1 MRVELY
7 ATLRMLAQ
15 ESGFEMEPPGD
26 VRALLDE
33 MGGRYGS
40 EFIAGLR
47 SEGGELSPGVIVLV
61 NGVNVHALDGLNT
74 RLNPRDTVAIFPP
87 IGGG

>member
-1 MRVELY
+1 MKVELF
-7 ATLRMLAQ
+7 ATLRMTAK
-15 ESGFEMEPPGD
+15 ESSFEIEPPED
-26 VRALLDE
+26 VRALFDE
-33 MGGRYGS
+33 MGNRYGN

-61 NGVNVHALDGLNT
+61 NGVNVHALDGLDT
-74 RLNPRDTVAIFPP
+74 KLNQQDTVAIFPP

>member
-7 ATLRMLAQ
+7 ATLRLAAK
-15 ESGFEMEPPGD
+15 ESGFEMDPPGD

-33 MGGRYGS
+33 LAGRYGDG
-40 EFIAGLR
+40 FVKGLK
-47 SEGGELSPGVIVLV
+47 SAEGELSTGVIVLV
-61 NGVNVHALDGLNT
+61 NGVNVHSLAGLDT
-74 RLNPRDTVAIFPP
+74 RLKPQDTVAIFPP